1 MQKFKVFNIWS
12 EEVLYQQSVEIE
24 AETMEEAIKL
34 SSDTDKGWCEPEKVD
49 VIGDGSIY
57 YHGVENLETEEYKDF
72 YDSKDLIDNS

>member
-1 MQKFKVFNIWS
+1 MPKFKVFNIWS
-12 EEVLYQQSVEIE
+12 EDVLYEQSIEIE
-24 AETMEEAIKL
+24 AKTMEDAIKL
-34 SSDTDKGWCEPEKVD
+34 SNDTDEGWGEPEKVD